1 MQQYLITTLDVS
13 SLSRG
18 MSVHV
23 DEDKI
28 ETYIRESESIDI
40 KSALGDALYLDVKEN
55 PEKYELLLDGGMY
68 EDKCGE
74 KKIFMGIKTAL
85 AYYTYARIVKNG
97 DFNMTRYGLMQKED
111 EYSSRPDIKEK
122 VMAYNDAFSIA
133 DRYLKECVRFLEEKK
148 ADYPLYNGNGK
159 IKANRTVFRILGD

>member
-1 MQQYLITTLDVS
+1 MQQYLITTSEVAT
-13 SLSRG
+13 LSRG
-18 MSVHV
+18 MSVHI

-40 KSALGDALYLDVKEN
+40 KSALGDELYLDVKEHS
-55 PEKYELLLDGGMY
+55 EKYELLLDGGTY
-68 EDKCGE
+68 EDNRGE
-74 KKIFMGIKTAL
+74 KKMFMGIKTAL

-97 DFNMTRYGLMQKED
+97 DGNVTRYGFVQKEN

-133 DRYLKECVRFLEEKK
+133 DRYLKECVLFLNEKN
-148 ADYPLYNGNGK
+148 DEYPLYKGLGMMKVNR
-159 IKANRTVFRILGD
+159 IKSKLIGD

>member
-1 MQQYLITTLDVS
+1 MQQYLITTLEVAD
-13 SLSRG
+13 LSRS

-23 DEDKI
+23 DENKI
-28 ETYIRESESIDI
+28 DTYIRESESIDI

-55 PEKYELLLDGGMY
+55 PEKYKLLLDGGIY

-97 DFNMTRYGLMQKED
+97 DGNVTRYGFVHKED
-111 EYSSRPDIKEK
+111 EYSTRPDMKEK

-133 DRYLKECVRFLEEKK
+133 DRYLKECVMFLDDRKEE
-148 ADYPLYNGNGK
+148 YPLYKGYGK
-159 IKANRTVFRILGD
+159 IKANRTVFRIIGD

>member
-1 MQQYLITTLDVS
+1 
-13 SLSRG
+13 
-18 MSVHV
+18 MSVHI

-40 KSALGDALYLDVKEN
+40 KSALGDELYLDVKEHS
-55 PEKYELLLDGGMY
+55 EKYELLLDGGTY
-68 EDKCGE
+68 EDNRGE
-74 KKIFMGIKTAL
+74 KKMFMGIKTAL

-97 DFNMTRYGLMQKED
+97 DGNVTRYGFVQKED

-133 DRYLKECVRFLEEKK
+133 DRYLKECVLFLNEKN
-148 ADYPLYNGNGK
+148 DEYPLYKGLGMMKVNR
-159 IKANRTVFRILGD
+159 IKSKLIGD

>member
-1 MQQYLITTLDVS
+1 MQQLITTLEVS
-13 SLSRG
+13 ALSRS

-40 KSALGDALYLDVKEN
+40 KSALGDALYLDVKEH
-55 PEKYELLLDGGMY
+55 PEKYELLLDGGTY

-74 KKIFMGIKTAL
+74 KKTFMGIKTAL

-97 DFNMTRYGLMQKED
+97 DGNVTRYGFVHKED

-133 DRYLKECVRFLEEKK
+133 DRYLKECVMFLEDKK
-148 ADYPLYNGNGK
+148 EEYPLYRGSGK
-159 IKANRTVFRILGD
+159 IKANRTVYRVLGE

>member
-1 MQQYLITTLDVS
+1 M
-13 SLSRG
+13 SRS

-40 KSALGDALYLDVKEN
+40 KAALGDALYLDVKEN
-55 PEKYELLLDGGMY
+55 PEKYELLLDGGTY

-97 DFNMTRYGLMQKED
+97 DGNVTRYGFVHKED

-148 ADYPLYNGNGK
+148 DDYPLYKGSGK

>member
-1 MQQYLITTLDVS
+1 MQQYLITTHDVS

-55 PEKYELLLDGGMY
+55 PDKYKLLLDGGTY

-97 DFNMTRYGLMQKED
+97 DFNVTRYGLMQKED

-133 DRYLKECVRFLEEKK
+133 DRYLKECVRFLEEKND
-148 ADYPLYNGNGK
+148 DYPLYKGNGK

>member
-1 MQQYLITTLDVS
+1 MQQYLITTLEVAD
-13 SLSRG
+13 LSRS

-40 KSALGDALYLDVKEN
+40 KAALGDALYLDVKEN
-55 PEKYELLLDGGMY
+55 PEKYELLLDGCTY

-97 DFNMTRYGLMQKED
+97 DGNVTRYGFVHKED

-133 DRYLKECVRFLEEKK
+133 DRYLKECVMFLDDRKEE
-148 ADYPLYNGNGK
+148 YPLYKGNGK

>member
-1 MQQYLITTLDVS
+1 MQQYLITTSEVAT
-13 SLSRG
+13 LSRG
-18 MSVHV
+18 MSVHI

-40 KSALGDALYLDVKEN
+40 KSALGDELYLDVKEHS
-55 PEKYELLLDGGMY
+55 EKYELLLYGGTY
-68 EDKCGE
+68 EDNRGE
-74 KKIFMGIKTAL
+74 KKMFMGIKTAL

-97 DFNMTRYGLMQKED
+97 DGNVTRYGFVQKED

-133 DRYLKECVRFLEEKK
+133 DRYLKECVLFLNEKN
-148 ADYPLYNGNGK
+148 DEYPLYKGLGMMKVNR
-159 IKANRTVFRILGD
+159 IKSKLIGD

>member
-1 MQQYLITTLDVS
+1 MQKYLITTSEVS
-13 SLSRG
+13 TLSRG

-40 KSALGDALYLDVKEN
+40 KSALGDALYLDVKEH
-55 PEKYELLLDGGMY
+55 PEKYELLLDGGTY

-74 KKIFMGIKTAL
+74 KKMFMGIKTAL

-97 DFNMTRYGLMQKED
+97 DGNVTRYGFVQKEE
-111 EYSSRPDIKEK
+111 EYSSLTGIKEK
-122 VMAYNDAFSIA
+122 VMAYDEAFSIA
-133 DRYLKECVRFLEEKK
+133 NRYLKECVRFLQDKK
-148 ADYPLYNGNGK
+148 KDYPLYRGNGK
-159 IKANRTVFRILGD
+159 IKANRIVFKVLGN